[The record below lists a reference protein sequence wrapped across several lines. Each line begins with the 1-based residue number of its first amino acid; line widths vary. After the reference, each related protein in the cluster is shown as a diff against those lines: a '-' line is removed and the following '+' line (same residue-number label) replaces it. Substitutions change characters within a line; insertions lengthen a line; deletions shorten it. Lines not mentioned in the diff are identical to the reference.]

1 MRPMRQDKQ
10 ALVDY
15 LRSKIGGALVMTS
28 EELAFEIRVPAKQQS
43 KLRKEARFPIPYQQ
57 TGRKVYYSVYA
68 VADYLLDG
76 VTMDFDRTA
85 PPAVVPIKVTTD
97 KKQSRNLRSQPEDM
111 SQLFML
117 RNLMV
122 GLEEQKSNIDF
133 LHDHFTR
140 YIQSGT
146 LAEKLELELKEKNER
161 VVMRFPS

>member
-10 ALVDY
+10 ALVEY

-76 VTMDFDRTA
+76 VTMNFDRTA
-85 PPAVVPIKVTTD
+85 LPAVVPIKVTTD
-97 KKQSRNLRSQPEDM
+97 KQQSRNLRSQPEDM

-122 GLEEQKSNIDF
+122 GLEKQKSNIDF
-133 LHDHFTR
+133 LHDHFTH
-140 YIQSGT
+140 YIRSGT